1 MGSEELLAVALAL
14 GYVVFAIRQQR
25 IAWVLAAFSAGLYL
39 HIFTAVGL
47 YMEAGLQIF
56 YILAALYGWWV
67 WGKDGSDQ
75 QLAIQRWPIRKHAVL
90 LAGVLGLGA
99 VLGLLL
105 ARYTDAAL
113 PIPDSIT
120 TVAALLATWMV
131 TRKIL
136 ENWLWWMGID
146 LVSIGLYLDRDLALT
161 AALFAGYVI
170 LAAAGWWQ
178 WRQAFQCQQQATS
191 K

>member
-1 MGSEELLAVALAL
+1 MGGEELLAVALAL
-14 GYVVFAIRQQR
+14 GYVIFAIRQQR
-25 IAWVLAAFSAGLYL
+25 VAWILAAVSAGLYL
-39 HIFTAVGL
+39 HIFATVGL

-67 WGKDGSDQ
+67 WGEDRSDQ
-75 QLAIQRWPIRKHAVL
+75 QLAIQRWPIQRHAAL

-99 VLGLLL
+99 ALGLLL

-131 TRKIL
+131 ARKVL
-136 ENWLWWMGID
+136 ENWLWWIGID

-170 LAAAGWWQ
+170 LATAGWFR
-178 WRQAFQCQQQATS
+178 WRQAFQCQVQAAS